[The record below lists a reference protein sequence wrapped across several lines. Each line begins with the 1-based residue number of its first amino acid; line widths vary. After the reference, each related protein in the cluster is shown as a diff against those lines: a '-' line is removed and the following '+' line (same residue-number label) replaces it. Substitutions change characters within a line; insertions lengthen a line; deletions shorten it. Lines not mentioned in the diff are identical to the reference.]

1 MLVKNHLSTT
11 KIKAKNQKSVF
22 LQVCNIYKKN
32 PESIFGLYFCSRKLI
47 FYQHMRNIPPY
58 LLNVE
63 NMGIWPQKIFSGH
76 FFFLAYEDNFLYLP
90 GKIYI
95 YIYFFKIIYKSNM
108 WPFPIQ
114 KIIYYDILLCFSTL
128 KNFFRKPFF
137 LAGKGLFKNP

>member
-22 LQVCNIYKKN
+22 CKFVTFTKKN

-76 FFFLAYEDNFLYLP
+76 FFFWHMKIIFYIFREKY
-90 GKIYI
+90 IYI
-95 YIYFFKIIYKSNM
+95 YIFLKSYTKVTCDH
-108 WPFPIQ
+108 FLSQ
-114 KIIYYDILLCFSTL
+114 KKKKKKKKTHTHW
-128 KNFFRKPFF
+128 
-137 LAGKGLFKNP
+137 